1 MIASVKDILFK
12 ASMPEPKPKPSEISF
27 TLNSKAQTSDK
38 EKEETIKTEV
48 ASDKENVQKLIK
60 AEMEAEK

>member
-27 TLNSKAQTSDK
+27 TLNPKAQTSDK
-38 EKEETIKTEV
+38 EKEETVKTEV
-48 ASDKENVQKLIK
+48 VSEKEKVQKLIK